1 MGRSFERQ
9 ACPICIK
16 AVFHWMIFL
25 RSVIAWVFGSLATS
39 LICFIIF
46 IVSLVDRGSA
56 RINRLI
62 VLWARILLALTGVRV
77 TVTGG
82 ENVPRQGP
90 VLFVA
95 NHRGAFDIPALQHAI
110 PREFKWVAKKSL
122 FSIPALGWSM
132 TLAGFIP
139 IDRQNAQAAYSSM
152 EAAVERIKNGAC
164 VLIFPEGTRNS
175 TDEPLLPFKRGSFLL
190 AVKSGVPV
198 VPVAIDGTRDILRK
212 GGFMI
217 NPAPVRVRIGMPI
230 DSAGANE
237 KMLREKARAAIEGLF
252 AMEIKR

>member
-1 MGRSFERQ
+1 
-9 ACPICIK
+9 
-16 AVFHWMIFL
+16 MIFL
-25 RSVIAWVFGSLATS
+25 RTVITWVIGSFATS
-39 LICFIIF
+39 LITLIIF
-46 IVSLVDRGSA
+46 IASLVERDSS

-62 VLWARILLALTGVRV
+62 VLWSRVLIGLSGVKV
-77 TVTGG
+77 TVIGAG
-82 ENVPRQGP
+82 NVPKTGP

-122 FSIPALGWSM
+122 FSIPVLGWSM

-152 EAAVERIKNGAC
+152 EAAVERIKNGAS

-175 TDEPLLPFKRGSFLL
+175 TDDLLLPFKRGSFLL

-198 VPVAIDGTRDILRK
+198 VPVAIEGTRDILRK

-217 NPAPVRVRIGMPI
+217 NPAPVRVVIGMPI

-237 KMLREKARAAIEGLF
+237 KMLREKAREAIEGLF

>member
-1 MGRSFERQ
+1 
-9 ACPICIK
+9 
-16 AVFHWMIFL
+16 MILF
-25 RSVIAWVFGSLATS
+25 RSVITWVIGSFATS
-39 LICFIIF
+39 LITLMIF
-46 IVSLVDRGSA
+46 ITSLVERDSS

-62 VLWARILLALTGVRV
+62 VLWSRILIGLSGVKV
-77 TVTGG
+77 TVVGA
-82 ENVPRQGP
+82 ENVPKTGP
-90 VLFVA
+90 VLFVS

-152 EAAVERIKNGAC
+152 EAAVERIKNGAS

-175 TDEPLLPFKRGSFLL
+175 TDDLLLPFKRGSFLL

-198 VPVAIDGTRDILRK
+198 VPVAIEGTRDILRK

-217 NPAPVRVRIGMPI
+217 NPAPVRVVIGMPI